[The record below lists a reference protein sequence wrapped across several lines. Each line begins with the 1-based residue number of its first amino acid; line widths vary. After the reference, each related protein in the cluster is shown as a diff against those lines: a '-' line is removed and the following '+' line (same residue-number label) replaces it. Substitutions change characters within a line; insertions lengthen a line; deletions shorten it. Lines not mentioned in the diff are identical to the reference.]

1 MISQVFKGEVMVS
14 LDIYIY
20 MQFSKEKFNM
30 YSSVIHANVS
40 TGYS

>member
-1 MISQVFKGEVMVS
+1 MISQVFKSEVMGS
-14 LDIYIY
+14 LDIY

>member
-1 MISQVFKGEVMVS
+1 MISQVFKSEVMAS
-14 LDIYIY
+14 LDIY

>member
-1 MISQVFKGEVMVS
+1 MISQVFKSEVMAP
-14 LDIYIY
+14 LDIY

>member
-14 LDIYIY
+14 LDIY
-20 MQFSKEKFNM
+20 MQFSKEKFNV